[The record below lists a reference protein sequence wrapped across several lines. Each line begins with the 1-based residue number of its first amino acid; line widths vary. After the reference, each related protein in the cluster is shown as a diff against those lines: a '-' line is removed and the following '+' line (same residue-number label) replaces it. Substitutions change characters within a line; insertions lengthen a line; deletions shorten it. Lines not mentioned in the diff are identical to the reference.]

1 MGLSQRSRAARDRIQ
16 GALPALGIV
25 VLAGLLVLGGDSVRE
40 ALRFERAGLADGQL
54 WRVITG
60 HFVHLGPEHFLLN
73 AVGAIL
79 IALLVAGEFRLRQ
92 WAAVTIACIAGIGAG
107 LWILNPDLD
116 WYVGLSGLLH
126 GWLAA
131 GIVGLLANRRPDG
144 WPLAILVLAK
154 LAIEQ
159 WIGPLPGSTEAS
171 GGPVVVD
178 AHLYGAVTGVAAALL
193 ATRLGRRRGL

>member
-1 MGLSQRSRAARDRIQ
+1 MGLSQRSRTARGRIHA
-16 GALPALGIV
+16 ALPAVAVII
-25 VLAGLLVLGGDSVRE
+25 LAGLLVLGGDAVRE
-40 ALRFERAGLADGQL
+40 ALRFERTGLADGQL

-73 AVGAIL
+73 AAGAVL
-79 IALLVAGEFRLRQ
+79 IALLVASEFRPLE
-92 WAAVTIACIAGIGAG
+92 WAAVSVACIAGIGTG
-107 LWILNPDLD
+107 LWMLNPDLD

-144 WPLAILVLAK
+144 WPLAILVVAK

-159 WIGPLPGSTEAS
+159 WMGPLPGSTEAS

-178 AHLYGAVTGVAAALL
+178 AHLYGAVTGVVAALL